1 MTPDPSKR
9 KPEWAEP
16 GEGFACAVMEGVAGG
31 HDGMPGG
38 RVRPRFQ
45 RRRPTFSEAQMLAG
59 VRAADRTVLGRV
71 LSLIE
76 SNADHHMELAQNL
89 LRQLLPETG
98 NAIRVGITGVPGA
111 GKSTFI
117 DAFGSML
124 CEQGHKVAVLAVD
137 PSSALTR
144 GSILGDKTR
153 MESLSRHPNAFIRP
167 SPSGGTLGGV
177 SRKTRETML
186 VCEAAGFDVILV
198 ETVGVG
204 QSEATVRSMT
214 DVFLLLTLTGA
225 GDDLQGIKR
234 GVMENADA
242 IIINKAD
249 GDNRLKA
256 ERLAT
261 EFKHALRY
269 LKTPTPGWEPRPFL
283 TSAIEKSG
291 LGEVWSAVTRFR
303 EITEQNGEFTR
314 RRQLQVS
321 DWMMSMV
328 LEQVQQRFLNLP
340 QVKKKLPELRE
351 GVVGGNVPATAAARE
366 LLRAANCPLFTPNQT
381 EKETRDDSES

>member
-1 MTPDPSKR
+1 VTDPGKR
-9 KPEWAEP
+9 KPEWSGDSSA
-16 GEGFACAVMEGVAGG
+16 FTCSVMDGVVGG
-31 HDGMPGG
+31 HDGMPGAIL
-38 RVRPRFQ
+38 RPRFT
-45 RRRPTFSEAQMLAG
+45 RRRPTFTEQQMIDG

-71 LSLIE
+71 ISLIE
-76 SNADHHMELAQNL
+76 SNADHHMELAQSL

-98 NAIRVGITGVPGA
+98 KAMRIGITGVPGA

-117 DAFGSML
+117 DIFGSML
-124 CEQGHKVAVLAVD
+124 CQKGHKVAVLAVD
-137 PSSALTR
+137 PSSTMTR

-153 MESLSRHPNAFIRP
+153 MESLSREPNAFIRP

-214 DVFLLLTLTGA
+214 DFFMLLTLTGA

-242 IIINKAD
+242 VVINKAD
-249 GDNRLKA
+249 GDNKRKA

-269 LKTPTPGWEPRPFL
+269 LRTPTPGWEPRPFL
-283 TSAIEKSG
+283 ASALEKTG
-291 LGEVWSAVTRFR
+291 LEEIWAMILRFR
-303 EITEQNGEFTR
+303 DTTLENGEFEAR
-314 RRQLQVS
+314 RHHQVS
-321 DWMMSMV
+321 EWMMSMV
-328 LEQVQQRFLNLP
+328 LEQVRQRFLNMPGVKSRLP
-340 QVKKKLPELRE
+340 QLKAAVTA
-351 GVVGGNVPATAAARE
+351 GTMPATAAARE
-366 LLRAANCPLFTPNQT
+366 LLHSANCPLFTPKQP
-381 EKETRDDSES
+381 EKETCDDTES